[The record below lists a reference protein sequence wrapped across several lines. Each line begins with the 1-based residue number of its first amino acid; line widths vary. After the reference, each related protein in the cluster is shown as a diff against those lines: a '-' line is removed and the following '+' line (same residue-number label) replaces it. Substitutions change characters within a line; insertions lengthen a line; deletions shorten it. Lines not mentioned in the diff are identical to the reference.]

1 MDALGPPLPDCHRIW
16 GRYSQVY
23 FIYFF
28 IHKFSMSHPS
38 CMDGYVCVHGRG
50 RAGAKGRPPDGQDWL
65 VPLSVGTDTP
75 SQGIGRH
82 SQILS
87 MV

>member
-1 MDALGPPLPDCHRIW
+1 MLLGPHFLTVIEYGVD
-16 GRYSQVY
+16 
-23 FIYFF
+23 

-38 CMDGYVCVHGRG
+38 CMDGYVCVHGQG

-82 SQILS
+82 SQIPS